1 MLIYNL
7 NNKHAVTKDM
17 LLYKLNNRYRT
28 LNKETIELFTGGS
41 LGLVFNTI
49 LKKQH
54 NFFLVSQLRKGTIRW
69 SLEKQNFVNF
79 LALSVV
85 K

>member
-1 MLIYNL
+1 ML
-7 NNKHAVTKDM
+7 TKDM

-41 LGLVFNTI
+41 LGL

-69 SLEKQNFVNF
+69 SSSTDPF
-79 LALSVV
+79 LFP
-85 K
+85 

>member
-1 MLIYNL
+1 ML
-7 NNKHAVTKDM
+7 TKDM

-28 LNKETIELFTGGS
+28 LNKETVELFTGGS

-54 NFFLVSQLRKGTIRW
+54 NFFLVSQLRKRTVRW
-69 SLEKQNFVNF
+69 SPSAHPF
-79 LALSVV
+79 LFA
-85 K
+85 